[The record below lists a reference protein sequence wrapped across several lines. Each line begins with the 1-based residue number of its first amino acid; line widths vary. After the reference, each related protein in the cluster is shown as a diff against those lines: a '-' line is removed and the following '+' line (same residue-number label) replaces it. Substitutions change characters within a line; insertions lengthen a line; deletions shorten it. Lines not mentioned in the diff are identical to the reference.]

1 MGFNTSLE
9 LIAFFLFVYLFKY
22 LEGSKGGIDY
32 KILIELIY
40 YLF

>member
-9 LIAFFLFVYLFKY
+9 LIAFFLFAYLFKY
-22 LEGSKGGIDY
+22 FEGSKGRFDY